1 MTTVSPAST
10 TPATTT
16 PSAAA
21 DPMAVL
27 SGNFDTF
34 LTLLTTQLKN
44 QDPTAPMDSNQFTQQ
59 LVEFSQVEQQINTN
73 DNLKSLIAQ
82 GQNTQGAYA
91 VSYLG
96 KSVTVTNGDAA
107 LTNGAADWNYT
118 LQAPSAGT
126 VLTVTDANGNVVYS
140 QAGETTAGNH
150 DFSWDGKSLTGTQM
164 PDGTYTLSVA
174 AEGQNGQT
182 VQSQVSSTGVVSE
195 VDMSGAQ
202 PMLKIGA
209 MEIPLTGVSQVGN

>member
-16 PSAAA
+16 PAAA
-21 DPMAVL
+21 NDPMAVL
-27 SGNFDTF
+27 SGNFNTF

-59 LVEFSQVEQQINTN
+59 LVQFSQVEQQINTN

-82 GQNTQGAYA
+82 GQNTAGAYA

-96 KSVTVTNGDAA
+96 KAVTITNGQGA
-107 LTNGAADWNYT
+107 LSNGAADWNYE
-118 LQAPSAGT
+118 LQTPSAAT

-140 QAGETTAGNH
+140 QQGETTAGNH
-150 DFSWDGKSLTGTQM
+150 DFSWNGQSLNGTQL
-164 PDGTYTLSVA
+164 PDGTYTLSVSA
-174 AEGQNGQT
+174 QGGDGST
-182 VQSQVSSTGVVSE
+182 VQSNVSSTGVVSE

-202 PMLKIGA
+202 PELMIGS
-209 MEIPLTGVSQVGN
+209 MKIPLTGVSQVGN